1 MSNHVLD
8 LGAVFDC
15 TDFRLAMPR
24 GSEEDE

>member
-1 MSNHVLD
+1 MSDLILD
-8 LGAVFDC
+8 LGAVCDC